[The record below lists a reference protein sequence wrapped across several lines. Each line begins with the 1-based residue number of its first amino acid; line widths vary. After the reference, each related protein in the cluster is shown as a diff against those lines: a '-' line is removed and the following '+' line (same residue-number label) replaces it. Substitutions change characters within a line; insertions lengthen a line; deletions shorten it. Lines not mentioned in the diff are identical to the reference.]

1 MTRLNKISNR
11 AMRVGGPSP
20 RRRWDIAKWFAFSVA
35 NRRWIAEMRCK
46 YGVSLLDEEDFDN
59 AGLTTADDLR
69 RAHEIEVEE
78 IAAVAH
84 LDPNGPWY
92 APNAGSWDCLAGGP
106 DEASGML
113 ISDLLGLDDRSIAT
127 DLDRIETELEALRE
141 ELDDRVTSEADVIH
155 DQNR

>member
-1 MTRLNKISNR
+1 MTRLNKISDRGMR
-11 AMRVGGPSP
+11 AGGPSP

-113 ISDLLGLDDRSIAT
+113 IADLLGLDDRSIAT
-127 DLDRIETELEALRE
+127 DLDRIESELRGIRE
-141 ELDDRVTSEADVIH
+141 ELGDSDGP
-155 DQNR
+155 